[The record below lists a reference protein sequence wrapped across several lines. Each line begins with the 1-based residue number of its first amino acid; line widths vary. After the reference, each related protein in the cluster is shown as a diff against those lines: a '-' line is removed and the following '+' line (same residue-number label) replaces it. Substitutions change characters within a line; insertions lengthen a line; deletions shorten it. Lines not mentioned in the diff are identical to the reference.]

1 MQRLSC
7 ERYPCHFLGQDCAFC
22 YCPFYPCQERRTG
35 GRLEGV
41 EWSCR
46 DCLLVHRADIA
57 EMVMDALLS
66 GEEIR
71 EVWMRVEK
79 ML

>member
-7 ERYPCHFLGQDCAFC
+7 ERYPCHFPQQDCAFC
-22 YCPFYPCQERRTG
+22 YCPFYPCHDGRIG
-35 GRLEGV
+35 GRMEGG

-46 DCLLVHRADIA
+46 DCILVHRIDVA
-57 EMVMDALLS
+57 EMMMDALLS

-71 EVWMRVEK
+71 VVWGRVERV
-79 ML
+79 L